1 MTVLAALSGAL
12 IVAGILG
19 LIYGLTP
26 HPVTPAKAPRPGL
39 RRRLSK
45 VRVVAL
51 AGLAAGAVI
60 AVVTGWLVAL
70 VIAPAA
76 SVMIYKM
83 VTGRATNRIERLNAL
98 ADFARALGGVL
109 TVGRGLE
116 QAILHAARSAPA
128 ALAPEIG
135 RLAARVRANVAGC

>member
-26 HPVTPAKAPRPGL
+26 HPVTPAKAPRLRL

-60 AVVTGWLVAL
+60 AVVTGY
-70 VIAPAA
+70 AA
-76 SVMIYKM
+76 IIRA
-83 VTGRATNRIERLNAL
+83 GR
-98 ADFARALGGVL
+98 
-109 TVGRGLE
+109 
-116 QAILHAARSAPA
+116 
-128 ALAPEIG
+128 
-135 RLAARVRANVAGC
+135 

>member
-19 LIYGLTP
+19 LIYALTP
-26 HPVTPAKAPRPGL
+26 HPVTPAKTPRIRR

-45 VRVVAL
+45 VRTVAL
-51 AGLAAGAVI
+51 AGLAAGALI

-76 SVMIYKM
+76 
-83 VTGRATNRIERLNAL
+83 ATPPVKLEWRRGHACFSNRSILW
-98 ADFARALGGVL
+98 
-109 TVGRGLE
+109 
-116 QAILHAARSAPA
+116 AIAATASA
-128 ALAPEIG
+128 
-135 RLAARVRANVAGC
+135 